1 MQSGMRTHFGVIILN
16 YTKVVRK
23 EARKDKPKTVRE
35 KWKRY
40 EDKGF
45 PDGPVVKNLPANAGD
60 MGLNLVQELR
70 SPKAH
75 EPQLLKPAPQSLCST
90 KEASARKSRHTTTRE

>member
-1 MQSGMRTHFGVIILN
+1 MLYSMLYFGVIILN

-45 PDGPVVKNLPANAGD
+45 PDGPVVKNP
-60 MGLNLVQELR
+60 
-70 SPKAH
+70 P
-75 EPQLLKPAPQSLCST
+75 
-90 KEASARKSRHTTTRE
+90 ASAGHMGVISGSGGFCMPWSK